1 LEEAEVTTLELP
13 VAAPS
18 PRPPSW
24 RPRWRA
30 PDDGSLGLVVLFV
43 LCAAVL
49 CGRSLWEPRVGVGVL
64 VEVSGE
70 VARPGL
76 YRVEPPTLAAA
87 VELAGGIADH
97 VPETPV
103 SDGDAVRV
111 TAVGAEVV
119 RMRNPLLMGEPLD
132 LVRDPVDAI
141 TSVPGVSAAG
151 AMSLVSA
158 TADRSPDSPPS
169 TRELAKV
176 DGLSRIGRER
186 LIEVSKLASSSYSS
200 SSSSR
205 EPSAR
210 RSTSSA
216 PREPVAINTATE
228 AELERLPGIGPS
240 LAAKIVADRAAKGPF
255 RSVDDLDR
263 VSGIGPATVE
273 RLRPMAVVR

>member
-1 LEEAEVTTLELP
+1 MEEVEVTTLELP
-13 VAAPS
+13 APVAPT
-18 PRPPSW
+18 SW

-49 CGRSLWEPRVGVGVL
+49 CGRSLWEPRVGAGVL

-87 VELAGGIADH
+87 VELAGGIADD

-111 TAVGAEVV
+111 TADGAEVV
-119 RMRNPLLMGEPLD
+119 RLRNPLLMGEPLD

-151 AMSLVSA
+151 AMALVSA
-158 TADRSPDSPPS
+158 TADRAPDAPPS
-169 TRELAKV
+169 TRDLAKV
-176 DGLSRIGRER
+176 DGLSRSGRER
-186 LIEVSKLASSSYSS
+186 LIEVSKVASSPAF

-210 RSTSSA
+210 KAASSA
-216 PREPVAINTATE
+216 SREPVAINTATQ

-263 VSGIGPATVE
+263 VAGIGPATVE
-273 RLRPMAVVR
+273 RLRPMAVLR

>member
-1 LEEAEVTTLELP
+1 MEEAEVTTLELP

-49 CGRSLWEPRVGVGVL
+49 CGRSLWEPHVGAGVL

-151 AMSLVSA
+151 AMALVSA

-176 DGLSRIGRER
+176 DGLSRSGRER
-186 LIEVSKLASSSYSS
+186 LIEVSKVASSPASWSS
-200 SSSSR
+200 AR
-205 EPSAR
+205 EPAAR
-210 RSTSSA
+210 KASSSA

>member
-1 LEEAEVTTLELP
+1 MEEVEVTTLELP
-13 VAAPS
+13 VPVAVH
-18 PRPPSW
+18 PSW

-30 PDDGSLGLVVLFV
+30 PDDGSLGLVVLFLV
-43 LCAAVL
+43 CAAVL
-49 CGRSLWEPRVGVGVL
+49 TGRSLWEPRVGTGVL

-87 VELAGGIADH
+87 VELAGGIADD

-103 SDGDAVRV
+103 ADGDAVRV
-111 TAVGAEVV
+111 TADGAEVV
-119 RMRNPLLMGEPLD
+119 RLRNPLLMGEPLD

-151 AMSLVSA
+151 AMALVSA
-158 TADRSPDSPPS
+158 TADRAPDSPPS

-176 DGLSRIGRER
+176 DGLSRSGRER
-186 LIEVSKLASSSYSS
+186 LIAVSRVASSPAS

-205 EPSAR
+205 EPSSRKSA
-210 RSTSSA
+210 SSSS
-216 PREPVAINTATE
+216 REPVAINTAAQ

-255 RSVDDLDR
+255 RSVDELDR

>member
-1 LEEAEVTTLELP
+1 MEEAEVTTLELP
-13 VAAPS
+13 APVAPK
-18 PRPPSW
+18 SW

-30 PDDGSLGLVVLFV
+30 PDDGSLGLVVLFLV
-43 LCAAVL
+43 CAAVL
-49 CGRSLWEPRVGVGVL
+49 TGRSLWEPRVGTGVL

-87 VELAGGIADH
+87 VELAGGIADD

-103 SDGDAVRV
+103 ADGDAVRV
-111 TAVGAEVV
+111 TADGAEVV
-119 RMRNPLLMGEPLD
+119 RMRNPLLLGEPLD

-151 AMSLVSA
+151 AMALVSA
-158 TADRSPDSPPS
+158 TADRAPDAPPS
-169 TRELAKV
+169 ARELAKV
-176 DGLSRIGRER
+176 DGLSRSGRER
-186 LIEVSKLASSSYSS
+186 LIEVSKVASSPSS
-200 SSSSR
+200 PSTSR
-205 EPSAR
+205 EPSSRKAA
-210 RSTSSA
+210 SSA
-216 PREPVAINTATE
+216 SREPVAINSGTQAD
-228 AELERLPGIGPS
+228 LERLPGIGPS

-273 RLRPMAVVR
+273 RLRAMAVVR